1 MPLTSL
7 SQRNGSKRCENIT
20 ASRGFSEK
28 ETKIRNSQQQRRF
41 KENPMKFG
49 KELFQ
54 KRNFGEPKFTS
65 QIALDYFAKLYRD
78 EQRDFSFTPLPE
90 MVRPSPP
97 THILSENA
105 PTQEE
110 IMQVLRLKRNGAAPG
125 PNGISYLP
133 YKRCPALWPYLHTIF
148 SKIWK
153 TNDVPKG
160 WASASIILLPK
171 SDKTADPAEFRL
183 IAFKH
188 NRESISPFLANAL
201 NVSCSNKFT
210 SHTQKGLKLTPRVAW
225 NIPSLCSK
233 HF

>member
-1 MPLTSL
+1 MREHNRLT
-7 SQRNGSKRCENIT
+7 RVFR
-20 ASRGFSEK
+20 EK

-171 SDKTADPAEFRL
+171 SDKTADPAEFRP
-183 IAFKH
+183 IALTNTIGKVFFSVFSK
-188 NRESISPFLANAL
+188 RLERFMLA
-201 NVSCSNKFT
+201 NKFT
-210 SHTQKGLKLTPRVAW
+210 SHTKGL
-225 NIPSLCSK
+225 
-233 HF
+233 

>member
-1 MPLTSL
+1 MREHNRLT
-7 SQRNGSKRCENIT
+7 RVFR
-20 ASRGFSEK
+20 EK

-54 KRNFGEPKFTS
+54 KRNSGEPTFTS

-110 IMQVLRLKRNGAAPG
+110 IMQVLRCCPRPKWYLLFTIQALPCPLGLICTRFFLKSGKLKTSQKAG
-125 PNGISYLP
+125 P
-133 YKRCPALWPYLHTIF
+133 LHPSSF
-148 SKIWK
+148 SQNPTKPL
-153 TNDVPKG
+153 TLLNFVP
-160 WASASIILLPK
+160 
-171 SDKTADPAEFRL
+171 
-183 IAFKH
+183 
-188 NRESISPFLANAL
+188 
-201 NVSCSNKFT
+201 
-210 SHTQKGLKLTPRVAW
+210 
-225 NIPSLCSK
+225 
-233 HF
+233 